1 MSKKKGKG
9 KVGFP
14 EFLHQF
20 LFVDDDDDD
29 DNVVVYLLAAVADD
43 DDVDVHFIIE
53 SIQL

>member
-20 LFVDDDDDD
+20 LFVDDDD
-29 DNVVVYLLAAVADD
+29 NVVVYLLAAVAAAD